1 MAFEKLK
8 IEVPELLS
16 KPDSKLSTQ
25 LAYEK
30 AFQDLVNEYGRSK
43 AASNI
48 NQIRCGYFTN

>member
-16 KPDSKLSTQ
+16 KPDSTLSTQ